1 MPGPSVPRARARRVR
16 RYRNRQQLL
25 PLRSPGGRGRAE
37 RAGRRRHRGR
47 QRHRAG
53 HGAAVR
59 GRGHA
64 GRPVGRRAGPA
75 GAGHG
80 RAPGGWPRGPPR
92 RRRRFAWEDVE
103 GLAAATIVAFG
114 AVHVV
119 CNNAGVARGGRPGRS
134 TLDDWRW
141 VLGVDL
147 WGVIHGVRAF
157 VPRLLE
163 QGEGGHIVNTASMT
177 GLLPVRGLA
186 GYSVAKMGVVALS
199 EVLALDLDAEQAGV
213 GVSVLLPGFIAT
225 RITESDRNRPE
236 HLAERAAAPT
246 APRTTAGVESTMT
259 RTRWPGWSSMRSA
272 PASSGSSPTRATGR
286 SSSSGRRASGTAA
299 VRPSRRSGSDRPPP
313 PAAV

>member
-1 MPGPSVPRARARRVR
+1 MDELSGRVAVVTGAASGIGLAMAQRFAAEGMRVVLSDVERARLEQVTAE
-16 RYRNRQQLL
+16 
-25 PLRSPGGRGRAE
+25 LREGGHEVHHVVADVSR
-37 RAGRRRHRGR
+37 
-47 QRHRAG
+47 
-53 HGAAVR
+53 
-59 GRGHA
+59 
-64 GRPVGRRAGPA
+64 
-75 GAGHG
+75 
-80 RAPGGWPRGPPR
+80 
-92 RRRRFAWEDVE
+92 WEDVE

-119 CNNAGVARGGRPGRS
+119 CNNAGVATRGPTWAL

-246 APRTTAGVESTMT
+246 APRTTAGVESTMSVDEVA
-259 RTRWPGWSSMRSA
+259 GMVVD
-272 PASSGSSPTRATGR
+272 
-286 SSSSGRRASGTAA
+286 A
-299 VRPSRRSGSDRPPP
+299 VRTGEFWILTHPGYRAIIQQRAAGIGDGGRPSQPPIW
-313 PAAV
+313 